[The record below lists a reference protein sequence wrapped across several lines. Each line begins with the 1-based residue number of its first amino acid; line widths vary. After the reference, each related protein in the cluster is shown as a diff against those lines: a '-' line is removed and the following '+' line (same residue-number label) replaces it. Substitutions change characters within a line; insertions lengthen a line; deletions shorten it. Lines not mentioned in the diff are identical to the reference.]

1 MPLRL
6 ALGSMKRLTSPVL
19 RGASPLLLFFVAL
32 TVAGLVLQLYSGGV
46 SSIDGAVWM
55 LALLTAALIVTA
67 RARSGDRPGLLSRI
81 SIPLLGVYVAGQVA
95 YSIAFGHRYLA
106 TLGWQSLLPI
116 LVLGALVA
124 AGSIQ
129 DAGKRKHSGQVTPG

>member
-1 MPLRL
+1 MRIRL
-6 ALGSMKRLTSPVL
+6 ALSSMKRLTSPGW

-32 TVAGLVLQLYSGGV
+32 TVAGLFLQLYSGGV
-46 SSIDGAVWM
+46 SSIGGAVWV
-55 LALLTAALIVTA
+55 LALLTVALIVTA

-81 SIPLLGVYVAGQVA
+81 SITLLGVYVAGQMA
-95 YSIAFGHRYLA
+95 YSIVFDRRYLA

-116 LVLGALVA
+116 LVLGALVV

-129 DAGKRKHSGQVTPG
+129 DRGERKTVG

>member
-1 MPLRL
+1 
-6 ALGSMKRLTSPVL
+6 MKRLTSPVW

-32 TVAGLVLQLYSGGV
+32 TVAGLFLQLYSGGV
-46 SSIDGAVWM
+46 SIGGAVWV
-55 LALLTAALIVTA
+55 LALLTVVLIVTA
-67 RARSGDRPGLLSRI
+67 RAPSGDKPGLLSRI
-81 SIPLLGVYVAGQVA
+81 SITLLGVYVAGQIA
-95 YSIAFGHRYLA
+95 YTIVFDHGYLA

-129 DAGKRKHSGQVTPG
+129 DRGKRKHRG

>member
-1 MPLRL
+1 MRMRP
-6 ALGSMKRLTSPVL
+6 ALSSMKRLTSPVW

-32 TVAGLVLQLYSGGV
+32 TVAGLFLQLYQGGF
-46 SSIDGAVWM
+46 SSIGNAVWV
-55 LALLTAALIVTA
+55 LALLIVALIVTV
-67 RARSGDRPGLLSRI
+67 RAPSGDRRGLLSRI
-81 SIPLLGVYVAGQVA
+81 SITLLGVYVAGQMA
-95 YSIAFGHRYLA
+95 YSIAFDHRYLA

-129 DAGKRKHSGQVTPG
+129 DRSKRATPPNE